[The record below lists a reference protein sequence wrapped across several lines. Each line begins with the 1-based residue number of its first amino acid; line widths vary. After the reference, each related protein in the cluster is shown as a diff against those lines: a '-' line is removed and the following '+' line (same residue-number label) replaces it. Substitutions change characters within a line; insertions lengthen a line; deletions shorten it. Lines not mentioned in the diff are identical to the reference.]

1 MPYNANYEWST
12 KFCLLGSN
20 SSLFSNS
27 KKKSKGQ
34 ENKIQVFIVS
44 SSDEKDKVLG
54 LVKWFR
60 KKGIDAK
67 SIETNKIDYEE
78 CPSRYLKN
86 QLDNSHNVLI
96 VCSSKLKSIVDEKG
110 GQTPSKGNFCV
121 HRKALFL
128 NEPPLFNISLFLK
141 TPSFLN
147 HPPLLNNLQF
157 LNKFPLEYALILR
170 KTPLL
175 KNPPLLN
182 KSQCLKKSHIL
193 EYAPILE
200 KASPILEQA
209 AILKHAPKS
218 AHIIPLTR
226 FQS

>member
-1 MPYNANYEWST
+1 MPYNENYEWST

-20 SSLFSNS
+20 LNLFSNS
-27 KKKSKGQ
+27 KKKTKGQ

-128 NEPPLFNISLFLK
+128 NEPPLLNISLFLK

-157 LNKFPLEYALILR
+157 LNKFPF
-170 KTPLL
+170 
-175 KNPPLLN
+175 LN
-182 KSQCLKKSHIL
+182 MLSS
-193 EYAPILE
+193 LE
-200 KASPILEQA
+200 KPHS
-209 AILKHAPKS
+209 
-218 AHIIPLTR
+218 
-226 FQS
+226 